1 MGVSD
6 APEHDAP
13 DPRPRSDF
21 PEPPPVDPA
30 DDPDRLV
37 IPAHV
42 RRAPRFGR
50 MIGTG
55 VGAGILAAMV
65 IALVL
70 PNSSGTG
77 RFTVF
82 VVLALGLSLLG
93 ALIGGALATGLD
105 RPATASSG
113 PTSGGN

>member
-6 APEHDAP
+6 APEHDSAESSAP
-13 DPRPRSDF
+13 DAF
-21 PEPPPVDPA
+21 PEPPRADPA

-42 RRAPRFGR
+42 RRAPWFGR

-55 VGAGILAAMV
+55 VGAGIIVAMV
-65 IALVL
+65 LAIAL
-70 PNSSGTG
+70 PNSTGTG
-77 RFTVF
+77 RLLVF

-93 ALIGGALATGLD
+93 ALIGGSIAIGAD
-105 RPATASSG
+105 RPARHDRT
-113 PTSGGN
+113 TRGGL